1 MTLKTI
7 NPSTGGVIQEYE
19 NITEEEII
27 DKTRKAKEA
36 FGEWKK
42 DAHKRA
48 DYIYAFASEIR
59 KNKDNHSREQI
70 HDCTT
75 DWESCLFLRKEG

>member
-7 NPSTGGVIQEYE
+7 NPSTGEVIQEYE
-19 NITEEEII
+19 NTTEEEII